1 MRMHFWGGVVSVLWC
16 ASLINDLTNTPS
28 LVSITVS
35 LLREPLITELA
46 FERLSAEMCS
56 NVVFDVGK
64 LCERFRAFEAPKA
77 SVHALSY
84 RVLCIESFPL
94 LGLFCDHFWF
104 VRLSGRINDIICFGL
119 LIWFDKPAFQAL
131 LIMAYQVNRSRF
143 KSIGSHRN
151 LLCWSI
157 NTSAFFIWSLLS
169 CLILL
174 EKRRWWLWRNFLSQW
189 LLDLHLAQ
197 TLKHCVVA
205 QLVKGFVLLKLLLK
219 VRVDRWRS
227 SLNRSGFDMILLFLG
242 GWLSHASRPVI
253 LGAFSFL
260 IEGLEL
266 VDSP

>member
-16 ASLINDLTNTPS
+16 ASLIGDLTNTPS

-46 FERLSAEMCS
+46 LKRLSAKMRS

-64 LCERFRAFEAPKA
+64 LCERFRACETPKA

-84 RVLCIESFPL
+84 RVLCIESSIL

-104 VRLSGRINDIICFGL
+104 ARLSGRVNDIIISRRL
-119 LIWFDKPAFQAL
+119 LWFDKQAFQAL

-151 LLCWSI
+151 LLSRSI
-157 NTSAFFIWSLLS
+157 HTSVFFIWSLLG

-174 EKRRWWLWRNFLSQW
+174 E
-189 LLDLHLAQ
+189 
-197 TLKHCVVA
+197 
-205 QLVKGFVLLKLLLK
+205 
-219 VRVDRWRS
+219 
-227 SLNRSGFDMILLFLG
+227 
-242 GWLSHASRPVI
+242 
-253 LGAFSFL
+253 
-260 IEGLEL
+260 
-266 VDSP
+266 